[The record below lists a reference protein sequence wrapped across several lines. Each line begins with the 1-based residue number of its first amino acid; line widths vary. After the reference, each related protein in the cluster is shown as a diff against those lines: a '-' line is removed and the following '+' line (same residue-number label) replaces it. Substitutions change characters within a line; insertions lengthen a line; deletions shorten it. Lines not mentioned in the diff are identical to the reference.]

1 MKLKNIIII
10 SAIVIF
16 LIALE
21 VYKSGIKNHEGLE
34 NNSSAEF
41 TTGLD
46 VLYHADIDRD
56 TSNDI
61 TLSVTDPSG
70 NPTTTTIS
78 KTLGNATY
86 YKPGEYK
93 YGATAYIPNYE
104 DATYLANVK
113 MNEGPTIYER
123 KGDQEQ
129 KLKSLNQK
137 TALDKTIAVENQ
149 KFLDG
154 EIIRTSNSQG
164 IFANAPTNKDPNN
177 NSYPGNYINVVRS
190 NDVTPAS
197 TNVTTRSPKPF
208 NVGNFLNDSIY
219 NT

>member
-1 MKLKNIIII
+1 MKAKNIIII
-10 SAIVIF
+10 GAIVIF
-16 LIALE
+16 LFVLE
-21 VYKSGIKNHEGLE
+21 MYKSRIKNYEGME
-34 NNSSAEF
+34 DNAAFS
-41 TTGLD
+41 TGLD
-46 VLYHADIDRD
+46 VLYHTDIDRD

-70 NPTTTTIS
+70 NPTTTTVS

-86 YKPGEYK
+86 YKPGDYQ
-93 YGATAYIPNYE
+93 YGSAAYIPNYE
-104 DATYLANVK
+104 DATYLANIKINNGAVV
-113 MNEGPTIYER
+113 YE
-123 KGDQEQ
+123 KEGDQEQ
-129 KLKSLNQK
+129 KLQSLNQK
-137 TALDKTIAVENQ
+137 TKLDETISLETQ
-149 KFLDG
+149 RFLDG
-154 EIIRTSNSQG
+154 EIIRTSNAQG
-164 IFANAPTNKDPNN
+164 MFTNAPTNKDPNN